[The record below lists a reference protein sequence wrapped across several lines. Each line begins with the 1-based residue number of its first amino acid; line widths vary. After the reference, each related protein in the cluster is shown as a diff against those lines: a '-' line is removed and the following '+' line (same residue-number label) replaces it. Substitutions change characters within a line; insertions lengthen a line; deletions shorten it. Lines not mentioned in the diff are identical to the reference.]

1 MTRRRSAVLAALAV
15 AGVTAFAPS
24 AAQAAPGC
32 AKDDARGGEWR
43 SYSKDD
49 SNTRFQEREKLIS
62 TADAP
67 LLTPKWTFST
77 VKNGGSGDI
86 TGTPIV
92 ADGCVYTATNRGW
105 VFAMN
110 ADSGELVWKA
120 QVPRKGTVNSSPLVT
135 TRPCGVETTKVK
147 WKKVRSKK
155 RGKNGK
161 RKLKWKYK
169 IKKRTKHCGAV
180 FVAVTRTSKQDGC
193 PEGDPCI
200 GPYVAVFDQDSGKL
214 AWSTASLDQQ
224 PGADTYA
231 SPVAL
236 GDVLMTAVSGGS
248 AELGDDES
256 ERYAFQGSA
265 LFLDT
270 ADGRVLRKTY
280 TIHPPNEPADDY
292 AGGTIWSTP
301 GIDTEEKVA
310 YVGVGNPFQPD
321 AEHEYTNAVVRFD
334 LDKKSESFGEIT
346 GSYKGNIDEYV
357 PFMSELPCVDF
368 VGNNPPYY
376 PQGVGSCGDIDLDF
390 GSAPNLFRGK
400 DGRKLVGAGQKSGVY
415 HVFDAKTMEPVWNQI
430 VGPPGPLGGI
440 VGSTAHDGD
449 SVYGPVTI
457 PGYAWALN
465 GQTGAHKWFAPIF
478 DGAHWGPPTSVANGV
493 VYSVDLT
500 GFLNAFDA
508 RSGALLAKRPMAL
521 GSPGAA
527 KLSWGG
533 VSIARN
539 TVYAGVGMT
548 GLPEGYIVA
557 FRPGGAGDVP
567 GDAQETVTG
576 GGGGGGGGDDGGDD
590 GGGGGFGGGA
600 VVAVP
605 GSTYS
610 TYATPV
616 MVTSVGGPL
625 SFANFDLPQ
634 HDVVSVAK
642 APDGRALFQSRL
654 AGVGEVAPVE
664 GLDAVKSGSTYEFF
678 CSLHPGMRGNLIVR

>member
-1 MTRRRSAVLAALAV
+1 VTRGRRALVAAV
-15 AGVTAFAPS
+15 ATAAVAVCAPS
-24 AAQAAPGC
+24 AAQGAQC

-43 SYSKDD
+43 SYSGDD
-49 SNTRFQEREKLIS
+49 SNTRFQAREKLIS
-62 TADAP
+62 TGDAP
-67 LLTPKWTFST
+67 LLSPAWTFST
-77 VKNGGSGDI
+77 VDDGGGSGDI

-110 ADSGELVWKA
+110 ADTGDLVWKA
-120 QVPRKGTVNSSPLVT
+120 QVPRKGTVNSSPAVT
-135 TRPCGVETTKVK
+135 DRPCGVETKKVR
-147 WKKVRSKK
+147 WKKVKSKK

-161 RKLKWKYK
+161 PKRKWKYRT
-169 IKKRTKHCGAV
+169 IRTVKRCGAV
-180 FVAVTRTSKQDGC
+180 FVAVTRTSKQEGC
-193 PEGDPCI
+193 PAGDPCI
-200 GPYVAVFDQDSGKL
+200 GPYVAAFDQDSGKV

-231 SPVAL
+231 SPVL
-236 GDVLMTAVSGGS
+236 FDDVLMTGVSGGS

-270 ADGRVLRKTY
+270 TDGRLLRKTY
-280 TIHPPNEPADDY
+280 TIHPPNEPADEF
-292 AGGTIWSTP
+292 AGGAIWSTP
-301 GIDTEEKVA
+301 AIDRKAKAA
-310 YVGVGNPFQPD
+310 YVGSGNPFNPSE
-321 AEHEYTNAVVRFD
+321 EHEHTNAVLRFD
-334 LDKKSESFGEIT
+334 LDKNSKTFGQIT
-346 GSYKGNIDEYV
+346 GSYKGNIDEYI
-357 PFMSELPCVDF
+357 PFLSELPCFDF

-376 PQGVGSCGDIDLDF
+376 PQGAGSCGDIDLDF
-390 GSAPNLFRGK
+390 GSAPNLFRGE

-415 HVFDAKTMEPVWNQI
+415 HVFDAETMEPVWNQI
-430 VGPPGPLGGI
+430 VGPPTPLGGI
-440 VGSTAHDGD
+440 VGSTAVDGD
-449 SVYGPVTI
+449 SVYGPITV

-465 GQTGAHKWFAPIF
+465 ARGGAHKWFAPIF

-508 RSGALLAKRPMAL
+508 RTGVLLAKRPMAL
-521 GSPGAA
+521 GSNGAA

-539 TVYAGVGMT
+539 TIYAGVGMT
-548 GLPEGYIVA
+548 GLPEGFIVA
-557 FRPGGAGDVP
+557 YKPGGVSDVP
-567 GDAQETVTG
+567 ADAQETATG
-576 GGGGGGGGDDGGDD
+576 AGGGGGGDEGGDD
-590 GGGGGFGGGA
+590 GGEGAFGGGA

-664 GLDAVKSGSTYEFF
+664 GLDRVKSGSTYEFF
-678 CSLHPGMRGNLIVR
+678 CSLHPGMRGNLLVR